1 MPSRL
6 PRAKHW
12 SRGTKWL
19 VALGVLLVAGAGSVA
34 GWYVL
39 SGRNTIRPDLLLHPV
54 KKEKLQVTIVE
65 RGNLESA
72 ENNEL
77 TCRVKARAQGST
89 NAATI
94 RWVIDDGSPVSKGDR
109 VMELDDSGLQDLL
122 TAQQITVDTARG
134 NWLKAEEDYK
144 ITLSTNESAIAT
156 QVLAIEVNQLTLD
169 EYVQGS
175 YVQSRTDFVGKVTMA
190 QSDLSMWEERAAWSE
205 RMSRPGRQYVTT
217 AQAEADHARLLSA
230 GITLKNLEKQL
241 EVLDKL
247 TLKKQQVDLT
257 GKIDEAKRA
266 LDRARKEAKSK
277 EVQADVTRLIAKAT
291 YEKELAKMR
300 DYEGEIAKCIITA
313 PQSGMVVYYVD
324 ERTSRGMGQQSIIA
338 QGETVREGQK
348 LMKIPNLAKMVVEA
362 KVHEAMVPRVR
373 ADLTRRTEF
382 TNFVQS
388 GRLLSPDF
396 FGGLLAYASFD
407 DMRTEFKEAH
417 RGAESVVM
425 VPGQSASV
433 RINAYQDRTLK
444 AHVKSVGTV
453 PSKTDWFSADVKV
466 YPTVVAIDEALEGL
480 KPGMDAEVTI
490 YIDTYEVPVLS
501 LPLQAVLGSADMGEK
516 RKCYVINSEGQP
528 EAREVTLGMSNDT
541 MVEVKEGLEEGERVV
556 LNPLVLLSEKEKRE
570 YSNQPTRRGR
580 GGRGGSEAPDANGSP
595 DGGAGGPPGAP
606 GGMPKG
612 AGGRRGKGKMPAGG
626 FPKGGFPK
634 GGFPKGGNGAWPKG
648 GDGGFPG
655 QEG

>member
-1 MPSRL
+1 
-6 PRAKHW
+6 
-12 SRGTKWL
+12 
-19 VALGVLLVAGAGSVA
+19 VAVGALLAVAGGAVA

-39 SGRNTIRPDLLLHPV
+39 SGRNTLRPDLLLHAV

-72 ENNEL
+72 ENNEII
-77 TCRVKARAQGST
+77 CKVKARAQGST

-94 RWVIDDGSPVSKGDR
+94 RWVIEDGSPVSKGER

-122 TAQQITVDTARG
+122 TAQQITVETARG

-169 EYVQGS
+169 EYVQGT
-175 YVQSRTDFVGKVTMA
+175 YVQNRTDFEGKVTMA
-190 QSDLSMWEERAAWSE
+190 TSDKSMWEERAAWSE

-217 AQAEADHARLLSA
+217 AQAEADHARLLSS

-241 EVLDKL
+241 EVLDKY
-247 TLKKQQVDLT
+247 TLQKNKADYQ

-266 LDRARKEAKSK
+266 LDRAKKEATSK
-277 EVQADVTRLIAKAT
+277 ELQADVTRSVAKAT

-300 DYEGEIAKCIITA
+300 DYESEIAKCIITA

-324 ERTSRGMGQQSIIA
+324 ERTQRGMGQQSIIA

-348 LMKIPNLAKMVVEA
+348 LMKIPNLSKMVVEA

-373 ADLTRRTEF
+373 ADVTRRTEF
-382 TNFVQS
+382 TNFVHG
-388 GRLLSPDF
+388 GRLLTPDL

-407 DMRTEFKEAH
+407 DMRTEFKEGH
-417 RGAESVVM
+417 RSAETEVM
-425 VPGQSASV
+425 VPGQSSSV
-433 RINAYQDRTLK
+433 RINAYQNRTLK

-466 YPTVVAIDEALEGL
+466 YPTTVAIDEALEGL

-490 YIDTYEVPVLS
+490 YIDTYNIPVLS
-501 LPLQAVLGSADMGEK
+501 LPLQAVLGSADLGEK
-516 RKCYVINSEGQP
+516 RKVFVINSEGQSEP
-528 EAREVTLGMSNDT
+528 REVTLGMSNDT
-541 MVEVKEGLEEGERVV
+541 MVEVKDGLEEGERVV

-570 YSNQPTRRGR
+570 HANQPVRRGQ
-580 GGRGGSEAPDANGSP
+580 GGPAGEGPAANGKGGEGGAPDA
-595 DGGAGGPPGAP
+595 AGGPGGAK

-612 AGGRRGKGKMPAGG
+612 GQWKGRGGKGKMPPGG
-626 FPKGGFPK
+626 GWPKGEK
-634 GGFPKGGNGAWPKG
+634 GAWPKG
-648 GDGGFPG
+648 EGGGFPG
-655 QEG
+655 QEGQ